1 MIMIL
6 SICLRHIL
14 VGMAGCLA
22 SVCVAQSQTFP
33 AKSLRLVVP
42 YAAGGAFD
50 AFARP
55 LAHKLGEQLRQP
67 VLVENRPG
75 GNSVIGADNVAKASA
90 DGHSLLLTSIV
101 HYIGPFF
108 SRSVPYDTVSDF
120 TPIAAVGVAPQAI
133 AVHPSLG
140 VNTMQEFIQNAKANP
155 GKIFYGTTGYGS
167 QQHLGGIL
175 LARAAGLNIEHVP
188 YKGGNPGI
196 NDVLAGS
203 IPMVIISASS
213 ILPHAKA
220 GRLRALAVLE
230 KRRFRGAPEL
240 PTIGESIPG
249 LYIPETWMGVLGP
262 AGMSKAIVDRLNS
275 ELRGAVS
282 APEVRQRLENLGFEV
297 TGSSADEFSQVI
309 KSDLEIIRQVIQA
322 AGIKP
327 E

>member
-108 SRSVPYDTVSDF
+108 
-120 TPIAAVGVAPQAI
+120 
-133 AVHPSLG
+133 
-140 VNTMQEFIQNAKANP
+140 
-155 GKIFYGTTGYGS
+155 
-167 QQHLGGIL
+167 
-175 LARAAGLNIEHVP
+175 
-188 YKGGNPGI
+188 
-196 NDVLAGS
+196 
-203 IPMVIISASS
+203 
-213 ILPHAKA
+213 
-220 GRLRALAVLE
+220 
-230 KRRFRGAPEL
+230 
-240 PTIGESIPG
+240 
-249 LYIPETWMGVLGP
+249 
-262 AGMSKAIVDRLNS
+262 
-275 ELRGAVS
+275 
-282 APEVRQRLENLGFEV
+282 
-297 TGSSADEFSQVI
+297 
-309 KSDLEIIRQVIQA
+309 
-322 AGIKP
+322 
-327 E
+327 